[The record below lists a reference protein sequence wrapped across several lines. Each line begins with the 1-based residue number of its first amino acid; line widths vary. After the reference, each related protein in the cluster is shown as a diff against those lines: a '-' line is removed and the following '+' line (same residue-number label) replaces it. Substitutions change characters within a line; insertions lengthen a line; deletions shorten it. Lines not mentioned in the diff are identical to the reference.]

1 MPRFRSLAAALGLL
15 IVTATA
21 HADVNIGV
29 LVSLTG
35 PGASLG
41 IPAENTVKL
50 WPTELGGQKI
60 NVIVLNDATDPTTA
74 VKNATKLITEDKV
87 DIIVGPSLTPT
98 SLAVIDVAART
109 GVPVISLAGGGA
121 IVEPQDGPRRWAFK
135 MAPTETI
142 SINAVLDHMLK
153 NKATTVA
160 TIGITT
166 AYGEGFLKAIEK
178 LAPAKGVKIVAV
190 EKYAQAD
197 TSATPQVL

>member
-35 PGASLG
+35 PGA
-41 IPAENTVKL
+41 
-50 WPTELGGQKI
+50 
-60 NVIVLNDATDPTTA
+60 
-74 VKNATKLITEDKV
+74 
-87 DIIVGPSLTPT
+87 

-142 SINAVLDHMLK
+142 SINAVPDHMLK

-160 TIGITT
+160 TISITT
-166 AYGEGFLKAIEK
+166 A
-178 LAPAKGVKIVAV
+178 
-190 EKYAQAD
+190 
-197 TSATPQVL
+197 

>member
-1 MPRFRSLAAALGLL
+1 MPRFKSLAAALGLL
-15 IVTATA
+15 LVTAA
-21 HADVNIGV
+21 VHADVNIGV
-29 LVSLTG
+29 IVSLTG

-41 IPAENTVKL
+41 IPAENTIKL

-60 NVIVLNDATDPTTA
+60 NVILLNDATDTTTA

-98 SLAVIDVAART
+98 SLAVIEVAARS

-166 AYGEGFLKAIEK
+166 AYGEGFLSR
-178 LAPAKGVKIVAV
+178 
-190 EKYAQAD
+190 
-197 TSATPQVL
+197 TSRNQTGA